1 MDQSDDKPQFT
12 MTRLRIVTVEPE
24 MNENQMALHQTLGGL
39 CAFLTSADLAN
50 FHFTEMFRE
59 LSGEGNPW
67 AIYEVGVYLD
77 HTKTVEII
85 PVHDG
90 ITIADPQ
97 MSGTI
102 PEHIQIVREEE
113 RMAELIQIWHDG
125 VMNG

>member
-1 MDQSDDKPQFT
+1 
-12 MTRLRIVTVEPE
+12 
-24 MNENQMALHQTLGGL
+24 
-39 CAFLTSADLAN
+39 
-50 FHFTEMFRE
+50 MFRE